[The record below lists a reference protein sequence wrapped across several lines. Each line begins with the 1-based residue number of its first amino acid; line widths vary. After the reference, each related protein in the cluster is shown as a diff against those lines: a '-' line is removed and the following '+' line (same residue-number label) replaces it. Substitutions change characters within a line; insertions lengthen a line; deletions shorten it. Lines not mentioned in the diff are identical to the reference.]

1 MNQLG
6 EIVIDVNRINDLRKK
21 QQTQEITEVIAP
33 EHNKRLSEIKKTL
46 EDQESNLIE
55 IINSHCSAFN
65 KEFDGVAK
73 GDWTKSAM
81 EELSKINTNLK
92 SIAE

>member
-1 MNQLG
+1 MNLSG
-6 EIVIDVNRINDLRKK
+6 EIIIDVDIVNGLKK
-21 QQTQEITEVIAP
+21 EFQKMKITHIIAI
-33 EHNKRLSEIKKTL
+33 EHNHRHDSHNKKL
-46 EDQESNLIE
+46 KNQESKLIE

>member
-1 MNQLG
+1 MM
-6 EIVIDVNRINDLRKK
+6 VIDEDTINDLRKK
-21 QQTQEITEVIAP
+21 YQKWKITQIIAT
-33 EHNKRLSEIKKTL
+33 EHNHRHDSHNKKL
-46 EDQESNLIE
+46 KNQESNLIE